1 MGETSKKRK
10 PPNRQ
15 PEAKGRQARGRLCS
29 FPNSSSCG
37 PTAVSVTSLGSQ
49 SRHLSSR
56 IKSSFLGLASSLTC
70 KEEKE
75 KQTGK
80 RLGEAKPVVTF
91 QKGCHQ
97 RGVHKYRAWCSS
109 SLVCTRTVRTPK
121 KKTCT
126 SLLSDMCQDPFFSVS
141 LVNFFL
147 RFSSIQSFYSKPCQ
161 SRLSSSHSH
170 TFVSA
175 YQFESTRYSTSTATL
190 R

>member
-126 SLLSDMCQDPFFSVS
+126 SLLSDMCQDPFFSRLS
-141 LVNFFL
+141 RQF
-147 RFSSIQSFYSKPCQ
+147 FSSILINSIILFQAVPVAFIIITFTYIRVSLSIREYSVQ
-161 SRLSSSHSH
+161 
-170 TFVSA
+170 
-175 YQFESTRYSTSTATL
+175 Y
-190 R
+190 